1 MTTRVVLT
9 VDARAY
15 GGAEAYVSRLLEHL
29 PDSYACTLLATDPVP
44 RPLAEA
50 ARRRGADLL
59 VVPRVHHKADLRGQ
73 LVLVQALRAVAPQLV
88 HVNMADTANHRYALG
103 AAALLGQ
110 PTIATLHTT
119 TAYQPGFQARLLG
132 LAFRR
137 LKLAIAVSD
146 EIARH
151 LRHRLGL
158 PASKVRTVANGV
170 PPARMVERRRDPSS
184 AVCLAAS
191 GRLNHEKGIDLLLEA
206 VAELVRRGR
215 RVELVVAGKG
225 PEQAKLK
232 RRAMGLPVRFA
243 GFLDDIDSFL
253 AAADVLCL
261 PSRREGLPFTLL
273 EGMMSGLP
281 CVATDVGNVS
291 QVLDGAGVV
300 VPPNDVG
307 ALTDALDELI
317 QSPERRNALGRAA
330 HERAR
335 SRYSVSTMVESTSA
349 VYREALAGA

>member
-9 VDARAY
+9 ADARAY

-29 PDSYACTLLATDPVP
+29 PASYSCTLLATDPVP
-44 RPLAEA
+44 EPLAEA
-50 ARRRGADLL
+50 ARGRGADLV
-59 VVPRVHHKADLRGQ
+59 VVPRVHDKSDVKGQ
-73 LVLVQALRAVAPQLV
+73 LVLLRALRAVAPQLV

-110 PTIATLHTT
+110 PTVATLHTT
-119 TAYQPGFQARLLG
+119 TAYKPGFQARLLG

-137 LKLAIAVSD
+137 LKVAIAVSD

-151 LRHRLGL
+151 LRNHLGL

-170 PPARMVERRRDPSS
+170 PPARMVDRRRDPSS
-184 AVCLAAS
+184 TVCVAAS
-191 GRLNHEKGIDLLLEA
+191 GRLTHEKGIDLLLEA

-215 RVELVVAGKG
+215 RVELTVAGKG

-232 RRAMGLPVRFA
+232 RTAKGLPVRFM
-243 GFLDDIDSFL
+243 GFLDDIDTFL
-253 AAADVLCL
+253 AGADILCL
-261 PSRREGLPFTLL
+261 PSRREGLPFALL

-291 QVLDGAGVV
+291 QALDGAGVV

-307 ALTDALDELI
+307 ALADALDELI
-317 QSPERRNALGRAA
+317 QSPQRRDILGRAA

-335 SRYSVSTMVESTSA
+335 SRYSVETMVESTSA
-349 VYREALAGA
+349 VYQEALAAG